1 MSKIITEAQMN
12 EIVQLAKNGHGEA
25 LIHYGGD
32 MYHKG
37 WTDMVKVTAIVE
49 GGFLLGKL
57 IYKLYKS
64 KNRK

>member
-1 MSKIITEAQMN
+1 MNKIITEAQMN
-12 EIVQLAKNGHGEA
+12 EIVQLAKDGHGEA

-32 MYHKG
+32 MYNKG
-37 WTDMVKVTAIVE
+37 LTDMFKIIAIVE

-64 KNRK
+64 KNGK

>member
-37 WTDMVKVTAIVE
+37 WTDMAKVMAIV
-49 GGFLLGKL
+49 GCGFLLGKL
-57 IYKLYKS
+57 IYKFYES
-64 KNRK
+64 KT

>member
-37 WTDMVKVTAIVE
+37 WTDMLKVIAIVE
-49 GGFLLGKL
+49 GGFLLDTL